1 MLFNAKR
8 AKSKA
13 STIGPSDHSL
23 RGIQPHRQKKVPR
36 APRIT
41 ARAAGNRRFY

>member
-13 STIGPSDHSL
+13 PAMGPSDQSL

-36 APRIT
+36 APGIT
-41 ARAAGNRRFY
+41 ARAAGSRRFY